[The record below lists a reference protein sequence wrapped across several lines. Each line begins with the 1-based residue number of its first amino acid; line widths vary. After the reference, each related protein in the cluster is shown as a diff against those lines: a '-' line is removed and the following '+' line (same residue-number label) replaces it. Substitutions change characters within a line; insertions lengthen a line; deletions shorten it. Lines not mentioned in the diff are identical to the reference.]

1 MHMNKSTTNFW
12 VDAGLFALLLVT
24 ILAAT
29 VEILL
34 PCFVHVILG
43 LLLSAGA
50 LIHVALHWNWIC
62 NAFSRFGKLPPQV
75 RTNFVL
81 NLGLFLA
88 YSAAVSMGLFARSL
102 IGLGPLRHVVG
113 FFHMLLVMGVLL
125 LQTIHLAR
133 HWKWVTATARKVFEL
148 A

>member
-1 MHMNKSTTNFW
+1 MSKNTTNFW

-29 VEILL
+29 IEIVL
-34 PCFVHVILG
+34 PCFVHVALG

-50 LIHVALHWNWIC
+50 WIHVALHWKWIQ
-62 NAFSRFGKLPPQV
+62 NAFSRFGSLPSQV

-88 YSAAVSMGLFARSL
+88 YSAAGSMGLFARSL

-113 FFHMLLVMGVLL
+113 FFHVLLVMGVLL
-125 LQTIHLAR
+125 LQIIHLVR
-133 HWKWVTATARKVFEL
+133 HWKWVTATARKALEL